1 MINNLGGISEL
12 ELGGLVGT
20 SMDILAARKI
30 KVRRVLA
37 GTYMVRLSLPPLLWS
52 GRLKLT
58 LFSYRISDLS
68 QHARFLHLPLPSS
81 PSR

>member
-37 GTYMVRLSLPPLLWS
+37 GTYMVRLSIPPLLWS
-52 GRLKLT
+52 GRL
-58 LFSYRISDLS
+58 
-68 QHARFLHLPLPSS
+68 
-81 PSR
+81 